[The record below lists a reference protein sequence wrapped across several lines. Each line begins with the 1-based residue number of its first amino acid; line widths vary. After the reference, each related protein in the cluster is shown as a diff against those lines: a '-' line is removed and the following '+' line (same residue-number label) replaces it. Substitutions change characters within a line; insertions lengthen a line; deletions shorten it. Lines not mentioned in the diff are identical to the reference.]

1 MAEEGV
7 FFKRPL
13 PSLDPIDASV
23 ADQLAL
29 RGELY
34 ARKMTSEQYPNFT
47 RQFVDGNN
55 AFVKLTSGI
64 EIEDLK
70 DAAKNNI
77 LFGGTLWEGEKL
89 RTGISDDPFQD
100 IPKNRA
106 YNFAKKEGYVPM
118 PGIIDFKVIN
128 RGNSGFSREA
138 QLTIKCFSLE
148 QLSILEK
155 LYLRPGYKC
164 LLEWGHTIYGKG
176 NKDKIDSVVY
186 TPETI
191 KPYINGT
198 LKEEDIKLKGSDFIK
213 NSQNNYDF
221 MLGLI
226 KNYDW
231 SYENDGYILNVEL
244 LGKGAITTF
253 LQSVY
258 GGTDTEEKKGSADDA
273 GVEFTSS
280 NQSTFGGIL
289 STINQADKKGAQ
301 GNTEA
306 DKIVEEA
313 DMDRIDSALKKKYE
327 ASMSG
332 LNELLNSNGDSYE
345 FKVYR
350 AGFKDVNME
359 AGSKKFNYISMRTL
373 LGMVNYFFLKRPST
387 SDKIP
392 EGMFNT
398 TPGLDN
404 FLTYPEHFSIDPAVC
419 LLPQQTGLYGLKSD
433 AIKGTRKEE
442 RGDILDIQLNTS
454 FLYEEYKKMRK
465 DEDGKAVDISIGKY
479 LNGVLGRVGVV
490 LGGINQFT
498 LYNDFYLDKKLGP
511 SKIID
516 LQLTPRPEGPPK
528 QYTTIFPKGQKSFI
542 SDFSFNSELSNSM
555 INLIVNQAILQGVD
569 AGKATTTATAAFNTG
584 ILSAFEADKSNKS
597 TAKSQEYAK
606 KKGEAKKQLQD
617 EFKSIFSKLKYDQ
630 STVED
635 AYANGASLIRQEL
648 DDFLSKSKKAPK
660 RGHIGAKVSMTM
672 VGIGGLKSLQYFLIP
687 PDVLPESYSK
697 NIQVAFQISN
707 VSHAISNQQWTTTI
721 DANCVI
727 LSQS

>member
-13 PSLDPIDASV
+13 PSLDPIDATV

-34 ARKMTSEQYPNFT
+34 ARKMTSETYPNFT

-64 EIEDLK
+64 DIEGIK

-89 RTGISDDPFQD
+89 RAGLSGDPFQD
-100 IPKNRA
+100 IPENRA
-106 YNFAKKEGYVPM
+106 YNFSKKEGYVPM

-148 QLSILEK
+148 QLSLLEK

-176 NKDKIDSVVY
+176 NESKIESVVY

-191 KPYINGT
+191 NPYLNND
-198 LKEEDIKLKGSDFIK
+198 LKEESIKEKGSNLIK
-213 NSQNNYDF
+213 SSQHNYDF

-258 GGTDTEEKKGSADDA
+258 GGTDTEEKKGSAADA

-280 NQSTFGGIL
+280 NQSTFAGIL
-289 STINQADKKGAQ
+289 KTINQADKRGAQ

-306 DKIVEEA
+306 EKIVEEA
-313 DMDRIDSALKKKYE
+313 DMDRIEAAIKKKYE
-327 ASMSG
+327 ASMTG
-332 LNELLNSNGDSYE
+332 LTELLNSDGDSYE

-359 AGSKKFNYISMRTL
+359 AASKKFNYISMRTL

-387 SDKIP
+387 SDKVP
-392 EGMFNT
+392 EGKFNT
-398 TPGLDN
+398 TPGIDSY
-404 FLTYPEHFSIDPAVC
+404 LTYPEHFSIDPAIC

-433 AIKGTRKEE
+433 AIAGKREKE
-442 RGDILDIQLNTS
+442 RGEVLDIQLNTN

-465 DEDGKAVDISIGKY
+465 DEDGKALTHDDIKA
-479 LNGVLGRVGVV
+479 
-490 LGGINQFT
+490 
-498 LYNDFYLDKKLGP
+498 
-511 SKIID
+511 
-516 LQLTPRPEGPPK
+516 
-528 QYTTIFPKGQKSFI
+528 
-542 SDFSFNSELSNSM
+542 
-555 INLIVNQAILQGVD
+555 VNKV
-569 AGKATTTATAAFNTG
+569 K
-584 ILSAFEADKSNKS
+584 
-597 TAKSQEYAK
+597 
-606 KKGEAKKQLQD
+606 
-617 EFKSIFSKLKYDQ
+617 
-630 STVED
+630 
-635 AYANGASLIRQEL
+635 
-648 DDFLSKSKKAPK
+648 KSKKLQEFF
-660 RGHIGAKVSMTM
+660 KV
-672 VGIGGLKSLQYFLIP
+672 
-687 PDVLPESYSK
+687 K
-697 NIQVAFQISN
+697 NK
-707 VSHAISNQQWTTTI
+707 
-721 DANCVI
+721 
-727 LSQS
+727 